1 MYRLCRGCGL
11 TSLAVWTGLMAAS
24 LPLVL
29 SALFGEANLVTLILG
44 HEKSNAIHRWVDW
57 MTLERD
63 GDTV

>member
-1 MYRLCRGCGL
+1 
-11 TSLAVWTGLMAAS
+11 MAAS

-29 SALFGEANLVTLILG
+29 SALFGEANLVTLIMG